1 MLVNQSKEKAVS
13 ILQQSVENAID
24 GVDPSWKGLYRAGG
38 ISAIL
43 YIVLAL
49 VAPTISVLM
58 MGYFESTAEYG
69 GLEFLRFI
77 AANRV
82 WWLSLQT
89 LVLGTSILMIV
100 AFVALFV
107 ALKHVDK
114 INAALGAVIS
124 VVTQILFIAYYPVL
138 LGTIYLSDK
147 FVTASAE
154 QQILLGT
161 AAESLMAINNAFN
174 PLYEPL
180 MGAGILFFSI
190 AMLKG
195 VFHKSNGYLGIATC
209 IVSFIAVALW
219 PVLNV
224 NYFWWWSLF
233 VVWFIAVGWKL
244 YQLGK
249 N

>member
-1 MLVNQSKEKAVS
+1 MLENQSKQRAVS
-13 ILQQSVENAID
+13 ISQQSPEKTVA
-24 GVDPSWKGLYRAGG
+24 GVDPSWKGLYRVGG

-43 YIVLAL
+43 YIILAL
-49 VAPTISVLM
+49 VAPLIPVLM
-58 MGYFESTAEYG
+58 KGYFESTAEYG

-77 AANRV
+77 AANRL
-82 WWLSLQT
+82 WWFSIQT

-107 ALKHVDK
+107 ALKPIDK
-114 INAALGAVIS
+114 INATLGAVIS
-124 VVTQILFIAYYPVL
+124 VVIQILFIAYYPVL

-154 QQILLGT
+154 QQIMLG
-161 AAESLMAINNAFN
+161 AAADSLMAINNAFN

-180 MGAGILFFSI
+180 MGVGILFFSI

-195 VFHKSNGYLGIATC
+195 VFHKSIGYLGIATC
-209 IVSFIAVALW
+209 IVCFIAVALW
-219 PVLNV
+219 PVLSV

-244 YQLGK
+244 FQLGK
-249 N
+249 K

>member
-1 MLVNQSKEKAVS
+1 MLANQSKERAVS
-13 ILQQSVENAID
+13 IPQQSTDKAVV
-24 GVDPSWKGLYRAGG
+24 GVDSSWKGLYRVGG

-49 VAPTISVLM
+49 VVPTISVLT

-77 AANRV
+77 AANRF
-82 WWLSLQT
+82 WWFALQT

-107 ALKHVDK
+107 ALKHTDK
-114 INAALGAVIS
+114 VNATLGAVIS

-154 QQILLGT
+154 QQIMLGT

-180 MGAGILFFSI
+180 MGIGILFFSI
-190 AMLKG
+190 AMLRG
-195 VFHKSNGYLGIATC
+195 VFHKSLGYLGIATC
-209 IVSFIAVALW
+209 IVCFIAVALW

-233 VVWFIAVGWKL
+233 VVWFTAVGWKL
-244 YQLGK
+244 WQLGK
-249 N
+249 Q

>member
-1 MLVNQSKEKAVS
+1 MLANQSKERVISASQKSTGQAV
-13 ILQQSVENAID
+13 
-24 GVDPSWKGLYRAGG
+24 VDPSWKGLYRGGG

-49 VAPTISVLM
+49 VVPTISVLT

-69 GLEFLRFI
+69 GLEFLHYI

-82 WWLSLQT
+82 WWFALQT

-107 ALKHVDK
+107 ALKDVDK
-114 INAALGAVIS
+114 VNATLGAVIS
-124 VVTQILFIAYYPVL
+124 IVTQILFIAYYPVL
-138 LGTIYLSDK
+138 LGTIYLSDR

-154 QQILLGT
+154 QQIMLGT

-180 MGAGILFFSI
+180 MGVGILFFSF

-195 VFHKSNGYLGIATC
+195 VFRKSLGYLGIVTC
-209 IVSFIAVALW
+209 IVCFIAVALW

-224 NYFWWWSLF
+224 NYFWWWTLF
-233 VVWFIAVGWKL
+233 VVWFTAVGWKL

-249 N
+249 E

>member
-1 MLVNQSKEKAVS
+1 MLANQSKESAIS
-13 ILQQSVENAID
+13 SFQQLTDKTVA
-24 GVDPSWKGLYRAGG
+24 GVDPSWNGIYKAGG

-49 VAPTISVLM
+49 VVPTISVLM

-77 AANRV
+77 AANRF
-82 WWLSLQT
+82 WWFLIQT

-107 ALKHVDK
+107 ALMHIDK
-114 INAALGAVIS
+114 VNATLGAVIS

-154 QQILLGT
+154 QQIMLGT

-180 MGAGILFFSI
+180 MGVGILFFSI

-195 VFHKSNGYLGIATC
+195 VFHKSIGYLGIVTC
-209 IVSFIAVALW
+209 IVCFIALALW
-219 PVLNV
+219 PILSV

-233 VVWFIAVGWKL
+233 VIWFTAVGWKL

-249 N
+249 K

>member
-1 MLVNQSKEKAVS
+1 MLANRSEERVLSTS
-13 ILQQSVENAID
+13 QQSVKRAVAE
-24 GVDPSWKGLYRAGG
+24 VDPSWKSLYKVGG

-49 VAPTISVLM
+49 VVPTISVLT

-77 AANRV
+77 AANRF
-82 WWLSLQT
+82 WWFALQT

-107 ALKHVDK
+107 ALKHIDK
-114 INAALGAVIS
+114 INATLGAVIS

-154 QQILLGT
+154 QQVMLGT

-195 VFHKSNGYLGIATC
+195 VFHKSLGYLGIATC
-209 IVSFIAVALW
+209 IVSIIAVALW
-219 PVLNV
+219 PILNV

-233 VVWFIAVGWKL
+233 VVWFTAVGWKL

-249 N
+249 E